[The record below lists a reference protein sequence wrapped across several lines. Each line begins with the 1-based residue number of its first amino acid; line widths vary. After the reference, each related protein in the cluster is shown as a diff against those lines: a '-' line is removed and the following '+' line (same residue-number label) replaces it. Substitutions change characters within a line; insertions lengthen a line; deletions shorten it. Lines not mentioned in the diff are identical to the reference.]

1 MFDVTV
7 ERRLPADPT
16 TVWAT
21 IGDFNALADWHP
33 AIAACRSEGGGHVR
47 RLTFSGGGEVVE
59 WLVEQDEQAMN
70 YTYLLEQPGPLP
82 VQQYMVTLEAVP
94 ATRGETDVMWSGQ
107 FEPSGDADQAQRL
120 VTDVFQQ
127 GLNNLKTLFQS

>member
-16 TVWAT
+16 QVWAT
-21 IGDFNALADWHP
+21 VGDFDALADWHP
-33 AIAACRSEGGGHVR
+33 AIATCKSEGGGDVR
-47 RLTFSGGGEVVE
+47 RLTLSGGGEVVE
-59 WLVEQDEQAMN
+59 WLVEQDDRDMK

-82 VQQYMVTLEAVP
+82 VQQYLATLEAKP
-94 ATRGETDVMWSGQ
+94 AAGGETDIMWSGQ
-107 FEPSGDADQAQRL
+107 FEPRGNPAQAERL

-127 GLNNLKTLFQS
+127 GLNNLESLFER